1 MVISGQILSRD
12 WRWNCLQ
19 EMLAHVLWNW
29 NGKEA
34 SIKMFRSESTDD
46 KLSLCWGCKMQE
58 MQTCRGPWYAFQLSC
73 IYVLQRMSIFGK
85 CLQYFECIILY
96 IIYVP
101 GVATIHY
108 AGVFDELLRFF
119 FLLCFSGK
127 GPFIFFKTP
136 SWLVSCLFLF
146 ISLLLCDYCDL
157 ESQNYRLFRYEGTA
171 GGLAVPPGNLARP
184 LVFLSSYVIPTTEQG
199 KGEDS
204 GSILTV
210 A

>member
-46 KLSLCWGCKMQE
+46 KLSLCWEYKMQE
-58 MQTCRGPWYAFQLSC
+58 MRTCRGPWYAFQLSC

-157 ESQNYRLFRYEGTA
+157 ESQSYRLFR
-171 GGLAVPPGNLARP
+171 
-184 LVFLSSYVIPTTEQG
+184 
-199 KGEDS
+199 
-204 GSILTV
+204 
-210 A
+210 